1 MARVGT
7 RFLSTASSNK
17 IAVSMHEQV
26 GMQLAVQSPRDQNEV

>member
-1 MARVGT
+1 MARADT

-26 GMQLAVQSPRDQNEV
+26 GVQLAVQSPRDQNKD